1 MAWPTDLTQLM
12 KRISTPAEE
21 VFQGMEVLGD
31 YVNTQMSAQSLT
43 IKSYVAAV
51 VKQAGHIWWVN
62 GIDGVGSDANAGTSR
77 TVPLLTIAQAL
88 TMCAD
93 NENDVI
99 FVEDYWQPTGEAW
112 PIHVNKQQVHIIGN
126 AQRGLPFPAISPPAD
141 TAAFHLCSSG
151 QYGSIENLT
160 IGGGASGG
168 CIEWGVADGQVD
180 GFLIKKCTFG
190 HPWFRAPLN
199 GIRQDGAA
207 TRGGYGNRI
216 EKCTFLSDLAGETG
230 AHLGAITGNAIA
242 QLSTVLPFHDTE
254 IVDNVFKGCQRAIN
268 LLYTKDALIEENRF
282 TVPDV
287 ASDGESIW
295 LGAACFGILVNNNWA
310 FKGNGAALAF
320 NPYYDAGNN
329 HWGLN
334 YRQGVSVMPA

>member
-1 MAWPTDLTQLM
+1 MAWPTDLLQLL

-21 VFQGMEVLGD
+21 VFLGLRVLGD
-31 YVNTQMSAQSLT
+31 YLKTSMDAQDAT
-43 IKSYVAAV
+43 
-51 VKQAGHIWWVN
+51 VKLYLRNLMWAGNIFWVN
-62 GIDGVGSDANAGTSR
+62 GIDGVGSNSNAGTTR
-77 TVPLLTIAQAL
+77 AAPFLTLTYALAQ
-88 TMCAD
+88 CVD
-93 NENDVI
+93 NQNDII

-112 PIHVNKQQVHIIGN
+112 PIHVNKQQVHIIGL
-126 AQRGLPFPAISPPAD
+126 AQRNLPFPAISPTSD
-141 TAAFHLCSSG
+141 VAAFHLMSSG

-168 CIEWGVADGQVD
+168 CIEWGQDGQVD

-199 GIRQDGAA
+199 GIRQDGAVS
-207 TRGGYGNRI
+207 RGGYSNRI
-216 EKCTFLSDLAGETG
+216 EKCTFLGDLAGEAH
-230 AHLGAITGNAIA
+230 AHLGTITGNAIA
-242 QLSTVLPFHDTE
+242 QLSVALPFYDLE

-268 LLYTKDALIEENRF
+268 LLYTKDAVIEENRF
-282 TVPDV
+282 TTPD
-287 ASDGESIW
+287 AATDGESIW
-295 LGAACFGILVNNNWA
+295 LGAATFGIMINNNWA
-310 FKGNGAALAF
+310 FKGTGAALTY